1 MPVRLGL
8 LASRR
13 NELFRNGLTKEERR
27 QLRSGAKLRFLRYL
41 LFKQSFVSIRVNSW
55 LSLVLSRPDR
65 EPLRSPSYLVLRLV
79 HPSAQARQSA
89 VRQDAA
95 LPALVS
101 VPCVRSLVFRRRRTC
116 SRCLRHNP
124 GNNRSRRRAYILRQ
138 ATYSLPLC
146 NRDTPAMESS
156 SPTNRFH

>member
-1 MPVRLGL
+1 MFRGAHCLAMPVRLGL

-13 NELFRNGLTKEERR
+13 NELFRNGLKKEERR

-65 EPLRSPSYLVLRLV
+65 EPLRCPNYLVLRLV
-79 HPSAQARQSA
+79 RPSVKARQSA
-89 VRQDAA
+89 VRQDATR
-95 LPALVS
+95 PALVS
-101 VPCVRSLVFRRRRTC
+101 VPGVRSPGFRQRRIC
-116 SRCLRHNP
+116 SPCLPHSP

-138 ATYSLPLC
+138 ATHS
-146 NRDTPAMESS
+146 
-156 SPTNRFH
+156 